1 MAHDQG
7 VLHVIL
13 DSREQSITAARQFY
27 GRAGQP
33 RLGTVEHIR
42 HGTFGQRFSLLLQTA
57 APEDRI
63 LVSLSSLAPE
73 HLEAAGRALDQW
85 TVMRSQVTLVSFAC
99 FDHIPIW
106 CGQQGIHF
114 VENPYQRR
122 LLTPQAEARIRR
134 FLGGEL
140 DRLQDDEREILARIW
155 IQYRLMI
162 AIISRS
168 RLLGDIARELIAG
181 QPALNASL
189 TKEFSRAL
197 RYYKLGELD
206 MAGGTY
212 ACEKDTGNAIDHLRQ
227 RIRIIAATDYNVLV
241 QGESGSGK
249 ETVAWAIHE
258 LSGRRDQPFL
268 TINCAGLSDELLE
281 SEMYGYVKGSHN
293 QALTDHPGLLAT
305 ANGGTVFLD
314 ELPEMGPRVQA
325 KFLRMLESG
334 EYRPLG
340 GSENRYTDVR
350 IIAAGQTELL
360 TDPFRVRRDLM
371 SRISQLCVDIVP
383 LRDLEKT
390 HPGTLQKIFY
400 VLLERYTWT
409 TVFRDGSHYE
419 LTPKDIKTYQE
430 RLEQDGDKLALLA
443 SAEWKESNIRQLNN
457 FIRQWLVFGG
467 GEFCQLQVANKKG
480 AAPAPLA
487 GVDPSPVGR
496 GVNGPF
502 KYYLQAVR
510 SREEFRA
517 LFAAYPLKD
526 LKKTY
531 IQHLAEVY
539 EGVVADENQRHGTHV
554 RPTQKE
560 LAALIGISEYTL
572 SRYRR

>member
-1 MAHDQG
+1 MARDQG
-7 VLHVIL
+7 VLHLIL
-13 DSREQSITAARQFY
+13 DSREQSISAARQFY
-27 GRAGQP
+27 VRAGQP

-42 HGTFGQRFSLLLQTA
+42 HCTFDQRFSLLMQTA
-57 APEDRI
+57 APGDQI
-63 LVSLSSLAPE
+63 LVSLSALAPE

-85 TVMRSQVTLVSFAC
+85 PDMRSQVTLVSFAC

-106 CGQQGIHF
+106 CGQQGIQF
-114 VENPYQRR
+114 VANQYQRR
-122 LLTPQAEARIRR
+122 LLSPQAEARIRR
-134 FLGGEL
+134 FLSGEI
-140 DRLQDDEREILARIW
+140 DRLQEDEQEILARIW

-189 TKEFSRAL
+189 TKEYCRAL

-227 RIRIIAATDYNVLV
+227 RIGIIAATDYNVLV

-258 LSGRRDQPFL
+258 LSARRDQPFL

-293 QALTDHPGLLAT
+293 QAVNDHPGLLAT

-360 TDPFRVRRDLM
+360 NDPFRVRRDLM
-371 SRISQLCVDIVP
+371 SRIAQLRVDILP
-383 LRDLEKT
+383 LRDLEKI

-409 TVFRDGSHYE
+409 TVFRDGSQYQ

-430 RLEQDGDKLALLA
+430 SLEMDGEALAMLV

-467 GEFCQLQVANKKG
+467 GEFSRFPVVHKQG
-480 AAPAPLA
+480 APADALSAQDPVSLA
-487 GVDPSPVGR
+487 QGVD
-496 GVNGPF
+496 GPL
-502 KYYLQAVR
+502 KYYLQPVR
-510 SREEFRA
+510 SREEFGA
-517 LFAAYPLKD
+517 LFGRHPLKE
-526 LKKTY
+526 LKKAY
-531 IQHLAEVY
+531 LQHLAEVY
-539 EGVVADENQRHGTHV
+539 EGIVADENQRQGTTL

-560 LAALIGISEYTL
+560 LASLIGISEYTL
-572 SRYRR
+572 SRYRN